1 MEVFEENRSYSSFE
15 EPVVCCVLRRPSKS
29 MSMEELVETLSSS
42 EDSKDVR
49 ESVVAVSWVERTD

>member
-1 MEVFEENRSYSSFE
+1 
-15 EPVVCCVLRRPSKS
+15 